1 MDYGEIKTC
10 SNELYYLILI
20 SHYNE
25 ILGVFDSQM
34 KPSVVFINFRAQSN
48 VSSNNNVPILIWI
61 PLVHS
66 FLDHFSHVS
75 ETLSWLIDVSDQS
88 SGITFHVL
96 GEVFLNFFI
105 QLIAAHRANSD
116 DDKEKRDFR
125 FGPNVNHCC
134 RYLTNG
140 LPM

>member
-25 ILGVFDSQM
+25 ILGVFNSQM

-48 VSSNNNVPILIWI
+48 VSSNNDVPILIWI

-88 SGITFHVL
+88 SGIILHVFR
-96 GEVFLNFFI
+96 EIFLNFFI
-105 QLIAAHRANSD
+105 QHIAAHRANSD
-116 DDKEKRDFR
+116 DDKEKGNF
-125 FGPNVNHCC
+125 
-134 RYLTNG
+134 
-140 LPM
+140 